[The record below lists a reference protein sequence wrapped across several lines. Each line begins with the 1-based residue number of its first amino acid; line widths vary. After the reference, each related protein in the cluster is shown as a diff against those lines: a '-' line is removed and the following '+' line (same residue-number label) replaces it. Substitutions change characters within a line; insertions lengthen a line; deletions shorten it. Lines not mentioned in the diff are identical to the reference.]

1 MADTELHPTPS
12 LDVEGLRADFP
23 ILARPVHGKR
33 LVYLDNA
40 ATTQKPVQVLEAI
53 DRYYRESNANIHRS
67 AHWLAEQATRLYED
81 ARIDVARFLNAR
93 EAAEIVFTRGCTES
107 INLVAHGFAS
117 ERLGPGDEIVVSWL
131 EHHSNI
137 VPWQLA
143 CQRSGATLRVVPID
157 DRGDIVLEELAAA
170 IGERTRLVAIS
181 AMSNALGT
189 ITPLDEVIRLAHA
202 RDVPVLVDAAQAAPH
217 LPLDVQALDCD
228 FLAFSA
234 HKMYGPTG
242 IGALYAKRSLLE
254 ALPPYQ
260 GGGEMIASV
269 TFERTTYAEIPHRFE
284 AGTPNIAGVVGFG
297 AAVRYLSAIDRDAL
311 AAHED
316 ALVAYAT
323 ERLDAIPGLR
333 IVGRARRKAAVV
345 SFVSELAH
353 PHDIGTI
360 LDRDGVA
367 IRTGHHCA
375 QPIMDRYGIPATA
388 RASFGLYNGRDDVDA
403 LADGLAGVARI
414 FG

>member
-40 ATTQKPVQVLEAI
+40 ATTQKPVQVLEAT
-53 DRYYRESNANIHRS
+53 DRYYREANANIHRS

-93 EAAEIVFTRGCTES
+93 EPAEIVFTRGCTES

-242 IGALYAKRSLLE
+242 IGALYAKRSQLE

-269 TFERTTYAEIPHRFE
+269 TFERTTYAEIPYRFE

-297 AAVRYLSAIDRDAL
+297 AAVRYLSTIDRDAL

-316 ALVAYAT
+316 ALLAYAT
-323 ERLDAIPGLR
+323 ERLDAMPGFR

-388 RASFGLYNGRDDVDA
+388 RASFGLYNVRDDVDA